1 MNKTLILLSAVLLL
15 AGCATTPASEGTRTN
30 DASMSGADDGDN
42 ATSADKSKIR
52 CEYEAGTRSRLAER
66 TCHTEEEWE
75 RMRKAAQEARARRNS
90 DNDEPTD
97 AKD

>member
-15 AGCATTPASEGTRTN
+15 AGCAAAPVGQDTGAN
-30 DASMSGADDGDN
+30 DSSMSSGDDGDK
-42 ATSADKSKIR
+42 ATSADKSRIR

-75 RMRKAAQEARARRNS
+75 RMRKSAQEARARRNAES
-90 DNDEPTD
+90 GEPTD

>member
-15 AGCATTPASEGTRTN
+15 AGCATSPVDQETGAN
-30 DASMSGADDGDN
+30 DSSMGSGNDGDK
-42 ATSADKSKIR
+42 ATSADKSRIR

-75 RMRKAAQEARARRNS
+75 RMKKFAQEARTRQNS
-90 DNDEPTD
+90 ESDEPTD
-97 AKD
+97 TKD

>member
-15 AGCATTPASEGTRTN
+15 AGCATAPVDQATEAN
-30 DASMSGADDGDN
+30 DSSTSSDNDGDT
-42 ATSADKSKIR
+42 ATAADKSRIR

-66 TCHTEEEWE
+66 TCHTEEEWD
-75 RMRKAAQEARARRNS
+75 RMRKSAQEARDRRNS
-90 DNDEPTD
+90 AGEEPTD